1 MKPDWQSKI
10 YNRTI
15 ESITATYLI
24 SVLICIWTF
33 LALGVPRSASFSPV
47 IAIILATSLFIAYG
61 SVVVFFNETL
71 ENFRY
76 RRLLDTAYIILLLL
90 LILALVFY
98 TGNADSPVR
107 VLLLIPV
114 IIMSAALD
122 KKWGL
127 GIALAIAVYLLVSS
141 LLTDR
146 SYPSLLFQ
154 LNGIYAGV
162 ILLVAWLVGGFAD
175 AEKSARL
182 SLADLNQELE
192 RMISER
198 TRELALANR
207 KLEGKISERWQAEML
222 LRESE
227 ARFRSIFENASV
239 GVAMLDGDSVFLMV
253 NDAFCSFLGYPREEI
268 LGASLEQFMHPEEV
282 VPKAAPLGNDYR
294 SYVLEQRFIHK
305 DGEVVWGRLNT
316 SVIRDHQGA
325 PQHKI
330 AVCEDVTS
338 LKTKESELSAQN
350 RIYDVMHSA
359 LQEFSQP
366 GQYLKEAPALVDLHS
381 SLQLGGYEDVVA
393 SRIIEVAREITGA
406 TAVEYFSYDAD
417 EQILS
422 LTSSV
427 GMPTEIF
434 QQAKELLQFALDE
447 DRGMVNL
454 VARQRRSLYV
464 PETLSDPLWVKME
477 PDMLSCYIVPLHYG
491 DILFGAY
498 VLLSDHVHGFTQQ
511 QRSMADTM
519 AFYISTAM
527 ENARLF
533 GEVQQAF
540 ERINSIQQQL
550 LQSQKM
556 EAVGQLAGGIAHD
569 LNNQLTVIQ
578 ASVDLSL
585 KNAPEDS
592 PYNKAF
598 RRIRQASERS
608 ANLIRQLLL
617 FGRKHPQ
624 FKVLI
629 DLNQNISELKE
640 MLERLIGED
649 VAVHLVLA
657 QDLWAVR
664 ADATNIDQVILNL
677 AINARD
683 AMPHGGAI
691 TIRTGNVEIDKGTS
705 SECPDATG
713 KFVCLSVS
721 DTGTGIDQQYL
732 PHIFEPF
739 FTTKEPGKGTGLG
752 LSVAY
757 GIVDAHRGW
766 IEVESIAGAGSA
778 FKIYIP
784 AEVLQDE
791 PEDLDIGLLTGP
803 DFLRGSGESVLLVE
817 DDPDVAAL
825 TMSLLAEHGYAVQ
838 ACRSVAEALRTFQ
851 QPGASWKLV
860 LSDVVLPDDGGI
872 NLIRQLRLK
881 QPDLEAILFSGYG
894 DERANLD
901 QIQRDGL
908 RFLPK
913 PYTAVDL
920 LHLVWETIDHGKAFS
935 DATAL

>member
-10 YNRTI
+10 YNSTI
-15 ESITATYLI
+15 ESITATHLI
-24 SVLICIWTF
+24 SLLICIWTF
-33 LALGVPRSASFSPV
+33 LALGVPRGESFSPAV
-47 IAIILATSLFIAYG
+47 ALVLATSLFIAYG
-61 SVVVFFNETL
+61 AVVVFFNKKL
-71 ENFRY
+71 ENFQY
-76 RRLLDTAYIILLLL
+76 RRLLDTTYIILLLI
-90 LILALVFY
+90 LILGLVFY
-98 TGNADSPVR
+98 TGNANSPVR

-122 KKWGL
+122 KRWGL
-127 GIALAIAVYLLVSS
+127 ATAVALAAYLLVSS
-141 LLTDR
+141 LLTDH

-154 LNGIYAGV
+154 LNSIYAGV

-207 KLEGKISERWQAEML
+207 KLKEKIRERWQAEVL

-239 GVAMLDGDSVFLMV
+239 GVAMLDRDSVFMMV
-253 NDAFCSFLGYPREEI
+253 NDAFCNILGYPREEI
-268 LGASLEQFMHPEEV
+268 LGNRLEQFMHPGEV
-282 VPKAAPLGNDYR
+282 ALKEAPIRNDYH

-305 DGEVVWGRLNT
+305 DGEIVWGRLNT
-316 SVIRDHQGA
+316 SVICDQQGV

-338 LKTKESELSAQN
+338 LKTKESELSAQS
-350 RIYDVMHSA
+350 RIYEAMHSA
-359 LQEFSQP
+359 LQELFRP
-366 GQYLKEAPALVDLHS
+366 GQRLKKEPALVELAS
-381 SLQLGGYEDVVA
+381 SLQVGGYEDVVA
-393 SRIIEVAREITGA
+393 SRVIEVAREATGA
-406 TAVEYFSYDAD
+406 AGVEYFSYDAD
-417 EQILS
+417 DQMFS
-422 LTSSV
+422 LTSSA
-427 GMPTEIF
+427 GMPPEF
-434 QQAKELLQFALDE
+434 LRQAGEWLRFTLDE
-447 DRGMVNL
+447 ERGVVNQ
-454 VARQRRSLYV
+454 VDRQRRSLYV
-464 PETLSDPLWVKME
+464 PETLNDPHWVKMKPE
-477 PDMLSCYIVPLHYG
+477 MLSCYIVPLHYG
-491 DILFGAY
+491 ETLFGAY
-498 VLLSDHVHGFTQQ
+498 ALLSDRVNGFTQQ
-511 QRSMADTM
+511 QRGMADTL

-585 KNAPEDS
+585 NKAPES
-592 PYNKAF
+592 SLYNKAF

-629 DLNQNISELKE
+629 ELNQNISELKE

-657 QDLWAVR
+657 PDLWAVR

-677 AINARD
+677 VINARD

-691 TIRTGNVEIDKGTS
+691 TIRTGNVEFEKGILP
-705 SECPDATG
+705 ERPDATG

-721 DTGTGIDQQYL
+721 DTGAGIEKQHL

-766 IEVESIAGAGSA
+766 IEVESIAGAGST

-784 AEVLQDE
+784 AEVLLDE
-791 PEDLDIGLLTGP
+791 SEGPDIDLLTDP

-838 ACRSVAEALRTFQ
+838 ACRTAAEALRVFQ

-872 NLIRQLRLK
+872 NLVRQLRLK
-881 QPDLEAILFSGYG
+881 QPDLEVILFSGYG

-908 RFLPK
+908 VFLPK
-913 PYTAVDL
+913 PYTAADL
-920 LHLVWETIDHGKAFS
+920 LRLVREAIDHGKAFS
-935 DATAL
+935 GAAVS